1 MHTISIFVDQ
11 NRMPELASY
20 FECQTHLAKNLRN
33 SANFILR
40 NLRTGLKKDPD
51 NRTANENEVIETV
64 RIGIEMANEKLQK
77 DVDRLTKQLQSLP
90 ASDPARTKI
99 QKRIENKQKNHP
111 VMPTSDHWMLTYE
124 TLDAVMKNTKNPDY
138 YAMPEWKDGVLI
150 EYVYGSGLQTQ
161 RNCKRTSVKGDRRSQ
176 SLWMRNS
183 ADYGIRHGS
192 LTIYGFWI
200 R

>member
-11 NRMPELASY
+11 NRIPKLASY

-33 SANFILR
+33 SANFIIR

-51 NRTANENEVIETV
+51 KRTANENEVIETV

-111 VMPTSDHWMLTYE
+111 IMPTSDHWMLTYE
-124 TLDAVMKNTKNPDY
+124 TLDTVMKNTKNPDY
-138 YAMPEWKDGVLI
+138 YAMPSQANQQVLRKVLKDWKSHFELLLFKLSDLLVCNI
-150 EYVYGSGLQTQ
+150 
-161 RNCKRTSVKGDRRSQ
+161 
-176 SLWMRNS
+176 
-183 ADYGIRHGS
+183 
-192 LTIYGFWI
+192 
-200 R
+200 

>member
-11 NRMPELASY
+11 NRMPKLASY

-40 NLRTGLKKDPD
+40 NLRTGLKKDPVD
-51 NRTANENEVIETV
+51 RTSNENEVIETV

-99 QKRIENKQKNHP
+99 QKRIDNKQKNHP
-111 VMPTSDHWMLTYE
+111 HSESYLPLTRIVLVRSASRKTDISNSHLLCRQESDLCR
-124 TLDAVMKNTKNPDY
+124 
-138 YAMPEWKDGVLI
+138 
-150 EYVYGSGLQTQ
+150 SGL
-161 RNCKRTSVKGDRRSQ
+161 
-176 SLWMRNS
+176 LWT
-183 ADYGIRHGS
+183 Y
-192 LTIYGFWI
+192 TIPLFQ
-200 R
+200 